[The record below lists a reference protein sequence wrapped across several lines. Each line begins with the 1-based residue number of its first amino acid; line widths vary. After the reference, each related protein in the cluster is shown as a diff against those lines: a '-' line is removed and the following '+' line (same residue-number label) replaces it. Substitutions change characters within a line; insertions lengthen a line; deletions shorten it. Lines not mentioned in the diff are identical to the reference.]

1 MRVSTFNWFAT
12 LRTRIAACVATEAL
26 ELIPGTPYQRKGDP
40 VFGAA
45 LIEAFKPHGV
55 PAFPNASEHYSW
67 DYAGL
72 VPLLHM
78 DPDAELAVVQIPT
91 VLAAD
96 HDECRL
102 AGRLVDEAAR
112 SLGKRAVFIAS
123 SALTHA
129 VVRGRHNWP
138 TPERM
143 EMDRRMIELLCAG
156 DLDPINAWFT
166 DYSNAVKAEMG
177 GRVVATRWGLT
188 GAARRRRNYR
198 ASSSGIHSPRQRQ
211 RQYPGHWP
219 EHGGRCPAGGL
230 QVLVVGGGN
239 AACRGARRG
248 GRGCAAVARPV
259 NRGGNSRHARNLR
272 CIRAP
277 TAVLTETYR
286 RSSSKISGG

>member
-1 MRVSTFNWFAT
+1 MNGSSKGLIAAGIAAHVPSLGSEATIPDFQRGLVQGLREMGAVLRAMKPDVVVIESAHWVSTFNWFAT
-12 LRTRIAACVATEAL
+12 LQNPHRGICVATEAI
-26 ELIPGTPYQRKGDP
+26 ELIPGTPYERKGDP

-45 LIEAFKPHGV
+45 LIEAFKPHNV
-55 PAFPNASEHYSW
+55 PAFANSSEHYSW

-78 DPDAELAVVQIPT
+78 DPEAELAVVQIPT

-112 SLGKRAVFIAS
+112 ATAKRAVFIAS

-138 TPERM
+138 TPERR

-156 DLDPINAWFT
+156 DLDAINAWFP

-177 GRVVATRWGLT
+177 GRALATLL
-188 GAARRRRNYR
+188 GALQALREGGGKLSGTKFGEY
-198 ASSSGIHSPRQRQ
+198 AQSSGS
-211 RQYPGHWP
+211 
-219 EHGGRCPAGGL
+219 
-230 QVLVVGGGN
+230 GN
-239 AACRGARRG
+239 VNILLTAA
-248 GRGCAAVARPV
+248 
-259 NRGGNSRHARNLR
+259 
-272 CIRAP
+272 
-277 TAVLTETYR
+277 
-286 RSSSKISGG
+286 

>member
-1 MRVSTFNWFAT
+1 
-12 LRTRIAACVATEAL
+12 
-26 ELIPGTPYQRKGDP
+26 
-40 VFGAA
+40 VFGTA

-78 DPDAELAVVQIPT
+78 DPDATLPVIQIPT

-112 SLGKRAVFIAS
+112 ASGRRAVFIAS

-143 EMDRRMIELLCAG
+143 EMDRRMIALLCAG
-156 DLDPINAWFT
+156 DLERIDAWFLE
-166 DYSNAVKAEMG
+166 YSNAVKAEMG
-177 GRVVATRWGLT
+177 GRVLATLL
-188 GAARRRRNYR
+188 GAMQALSAGGRKLSGTQFGDY
-198 ASSSGIHSPRQRQ
+198 AQSSGS
-211 RQYPGHWP
+211 GNVN
-219 EHGGRCPAGGL
+219 
-230 QVLVVGGGN
+230 VLVT
-239 AACRGARRG
+239 AA
-248 GRGCAAVARPV
+248 
-259 NRGGNSRHARNLR
+259 
-272 CIRAP
+272 
-277 TAVLTETYR
+277 
-286 RSSSKISGG
+286 

>member
-1 MRVSTFNWFAT
+1 MATNGKGLIAAGIAAHVPSLGSEATIPDFQRGLVRGLREMGAAIRAMKPDVVVIESAHWVSTFNWFAT
-12 LRTRIAACVATEAL
+12 MQNPHRGVCVATEAV
-26 ELIPGTPYQRKGDP
+26 ELIPGTPYERKGDP

-78 DPDAELAVVQIPT
+78 DPKAELAVVQIPT

-112 SLGKRAVFIAS
+112 ATGKRAVFIAS

-143 EMDRRMIELLCAG
+143 ELDRRMIARLCAG
-156 DLDPINAWFT
+156 DLDAINAGFVE
-166 DYSNAVKAEMG
+166 YANAVKAEMG
-177 GRVVATRWGLT
+177 GRVVATLL
-188 GAARRRRNYR
+188 GAMQALR
-198 ASSSGIHSPRQRQ
+198 
-211 RQYPGHWP
+211 
-219 EHGGRCPAGGL
+219 EGGRKLSGTKYGEYA
-230 QVLVVGGGN
+230 QSSASGN
-239 AACRGARRG
+239 VNILITAA
-248 GRGCAAVARPV
+248 
-259 NRGGNSRHARNLR
+259 
-272 CIRAP
+272 
-277 TAVLTETYR
+277 
-286 RSSSKISGG
+286 

>member
-1 MRVSTFNWFAT
+1 MTSSEKGLIAAGIAAHVPSLGSEATIPDFQRGLVKGLRELGAAVRAMKPDVVVIESAHWVSTFNWFAT
-12 LRTRIAACVATEAL
+12 LQNPHRGVCVATEAI
-26 ELIPGTPYQRKGDP
+26 ELIPGTPYERKGDP

-45 LIEAFKPHGV
+45 LIEAFKPHNV
-55 PAFPNASEHYSW
+55 PAFANASEHYSW

-78 DPDAELAVVQIPT
+78 DPGAELAVVQIPT

-112 SLGKRAVFIAS
+112 ATGKRVVFIAS

-143 EMDRRMIELLCAG
+143 QMDRRMVELLCAG
-156 DLDPINAWFT
+156 DLDQVNAWFP

-177 GRVVATRWGLT
+177 GRVLATLL
-188 GAARRRRNYR
+188 GALQALREGGRKLSGTKFGEY
-198 ASSSGIHSPRQRQ
+198 AQSSGS
-211 RQYPGHWP
+211 GNVN
-219 EHGGRCPAGGL
+219 
-230 QVLVVGGGN
+230 VLVTP
-239 AACRGARRG
+239 A
-248 GRGCAAVARPV
+248 
-259 NRGGNSRHARNLR
+259 
-272 CIRAP
+272 
-277 TAVLTETYR
+277 
-286 RSSSKISGG
+286 

>member
-1 MRVSTFNWFAT
+1 MTNSEKGLIAAGIAAHVPSLGAEATIPDFQRGLVKGLRELGAAIRSMKPDVLVIESAHWVSTFNWFAT
-12 LRTRIAACVATEAL
+12 LQDPHRGVCVATEAL
-26 ELIPGTPYQRKGDP
+26 ELIPGTPYERRGDP
-40 VFGAA
+40 VFGTA

-55 PAFPNASEHYSW
+55 PAFPNSSPHYSW

-112 SLGKRAVFIAS
+112 STGKRAVFIAS

-129 VVRGRHNWP
+129 VVRGRQNWP

-143 EMDRRMIELLCAG
+143 EMDRRMMELLCAG
-156 DLDPINAWFT
+156 DLDSINAWFP

-177 GRVVATRWGLT
+177 GRVVATLL
-188 GAARRRRNYR
+188 GALQALREGGRKLSGTKFGEY
-198 ASSSGIHSPRQRQ
+198 AQSSGSGNVNI
-211 RQYPGHWP
+211 
-219 EHGGRCPAGGL
+219 
-230 QVLVVGGGN
+230 LVT
-239 AACRGARRG
+239 AA
-248 GRGCAAVARPV
+248 
-259 NRGGNSRHARNLR
+259 
-272 CIRAP
+272 
-277 TAVLTETYR
+277 
-286 RSSSKISGG
+286 

>member
-1 MRVSTFNWFAT
+1 MAATEKGLIAAGIAAHVPSLGSEATIPDFQCGLVQGLRELGTAVRAMKPDVVVIESAHWVSTFNWFAT
-12 LRTRIAACVATEAL
+12 MQNPHRGVCVATEAV
-26 ELIPGTPYQRKGDP
+26 ELIPGTPYERKGDP

-45 LIEAFKPHGV
+45 LIEAFKPHKV

-78 DPDAELAVVQIPT
+78 DPGAELAVVQIPT

-112 SLGKRAVFIAS
+112 ASGKRAVFIAS

-143 EMDRRMIELLCAG
+143 EMDKRMIELLCAG
-156 DLDPINAWFT
+156 DLDTINVGFAE
-166 DYSNAVKAEMG
+166 YANAVKAEMG
-177 GRVVATRWGLT
+177 GRVVATLL
-188 GAARRRRNYR
+188 GAMQALR
-198 ASSSGIHSPRQRQ
+198 AGGRKLSGTKYGEYAQSSGS
-211 RQYPGHWP
+211 
-219 EHGGRCPAGGL
+219 
-230 QVLVVGGGN
+230 GN
-239 AACRGARRG
+239 VNILITAA
-248 GRGCAAVARPV
+248 
-259 NRGGNSRHARNLR
+259 
-272 CIRAP
+272 
-277 TAVLTETYR
+277 
-286 RSSSKISGG
+286 

>member
-1 MRVSTFNWFAT
+1 MANSERGLIAAGVAAHVPSLVSEASIPDFQRGLARGLREMGAAIRAMAPDVLVVESAHWVSTFNWFAT
-12 LRTRIAACVATEAL
+12 LQNPHRGFCVASEAI
-26 ELIPGTPYQRKGDP
+26 ELIPGTPYERKGDP

-55 PAFPNASEHYSW
+55 PAFPNASAHYSW

-78 DPDAELAVVQIPT
+78 DPEAELCVVQIPT

-112 SLGKRAVFIAS
+112 ATGRRAVFIAS

-143 EMDRRMIELLCAG
+143 EMDRRMIGLLCAG
-156 DLDPINAWFT
+156 DLDRINAWFVE
-166 DYSNAVKAEMG
+166 YSNAVKAEMG
-177 GRVVATRWGLT
+177 GRVLATLL
-188 GAARRRRNYR
+188 GAMQALSAGAGKLSGRQFGDY
-198 ASSSGIHSPRQRQ
+198 AQSSGS
-211 RQYPGHWP
+211 GNVN
-219 EHGGRCPAGGL
+219 
-230 QVLVVGGGN
+230 VLVT
-239 AACRGARRG
+239 AA
-248 GRGCAAVARPV
+248 
-259 NRGGNSRHARNLR
+259 
-272 CIRAP
+272 
-277 TAVLTETYR
+277 
-286 RSSSKISGG
+286 